1 MIKQIKR
8 QSNTNFHGTII
19 FECNDD
25 DEIGDDLNVNGTVSH
40 SCYGT
45 VESIYKSQS
54 QFTIDSLVSNIFR
67 DLMSYFLSIIR
78 D

>member
-40 SCYGT
+40 SYYGQ
-45 VESIYKSQS
+45 V
-54 QFTIDSLVSNIFR
+54 
-67 DLMSYFLSIIR
+67 
-78 D
+78 